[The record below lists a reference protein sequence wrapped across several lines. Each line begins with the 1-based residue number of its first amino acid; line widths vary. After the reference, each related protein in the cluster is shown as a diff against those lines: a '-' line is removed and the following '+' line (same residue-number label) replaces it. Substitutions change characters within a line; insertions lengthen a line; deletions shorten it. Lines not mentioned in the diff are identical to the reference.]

1 VKEALPY
8 LSLAF
13 VIASLFLSLWI
24 ANRAG
29 SWRNSDELRAIQAKQ
44 VATDVHISDE
54 LRKVELRQSGT
65 DARLSVVESQVES
78 EVAHLKGV
86 AQRLESAVARMEGFF
101 MRPPNG

>member
-29 SWRNSDELRAIQAKQ
+29 SWRNSDELKVIDTRLNTVEQRVS
-44 VATDVHISDE
+44 VAESRIDNEVD
-54 LRKVELRQSGT
+54 
-65 DARLSVVESQVES
+65 RLEGLVKRIEFAV
-78 EVAHLKGV
+78 
-86 AQRLESAVARMEGFF
+86 QRLEGAAMKVG
-101 MRPPNG
+101 